1 MVINIQYLIP
11 LLLSWIFTG
20 WLYKLDH
27 ESQKYILGRAY
38 VMDTT
43 FYKVFKIILAIAIII
58 SLILNVFLVDWMS
71 SLCYFVVLLVVQ
83 LINVNIIYY
92 IHEYLFGTD
101 YFGVAI
107 PLVIAPLS
115 VIYLFIAQFVLPVI
129 PYTIK

>member
-1 MVINIQYLIP
+1 MEINIQYLIP

-27 ESQKYILGRAY
+27 ESKKYILGRAY
-38 VMDTT
+38 IMDSS
-43 FYKVFKIILAIAIII
+43 FYIILKIILAIAIII
-58 SLILNVFLVDWMS
+58 SLILNGFLVDWMS
-71 SLCYFVVLLVVQ
+71 ALCYFGVLLVVQ

-107 PLVIAPLS
+107 PIVLAPLS
-115 VIYLFIAQFVLPVI
+115 VIYLFIAQFILPVI
-129 PYTIK
+129 PYIIK

>member
-1 MVINIQYLIP
+1 MVLNIQYIIP

-38 VMDTT
+38 IMDTT
-43 FYKVFKIILAIAIII
+43 FYKVLKFILALAKIC
-58 SLILNVFLVDWMS
+58 SLILNGICFDWATT
-71 SLCYFVVLLVVQ
+71 LCYFCALLVIQ
-83 LINVNIIYY
+83 IINVNIIYF
-92 IHEYLFGTD
+92 IHEHLFGTD

-107 PLVIAPLS
+107 PLVLAPLS